1 MYICISPILFS
12 MIDEYADVMVFN
24 DFNLRIEKGSTVA
37 LVGESGS
44 GKSTIIGLIERF
56 YDPLEGTITL
66 DGWNLRDLRLKWLR
80 SQIGLVQQEPVLFAG
95 TISQNLALGN
105 EGELLCC

>member
-1 MYICISPILFS
+1 

-66 DGWNLRDLRLKWLR
+66 DGWNLKDLKLKWLR

>member
-1 MYICISPILFS
+1 MLIHISPKLFS

-105 EGELLCC
+105 EGELLCY